1 MKKTLITA
9 TLALLSTQVMANTSP
24 EVVVLSLKTQVGDQI
39 VAKTELYSNQVDP
52 NTSSVD
58 DTFRLVVNGKTV
70 DAPQDFLASLT
81 RNRRAFSYDSMTDGV
96 EHVKSPAMCMLG
108 GEAQGY
114 ILETR
119 YLDYKDSQIVGHEMK
134 PVYAESANCLFN
146 EQYVPNDRNAELS
159 SAKSLATLKTLSM
172 IYSQNSK

>member
-1 MKKTLITA
+1 MKNTLITA
-9 TLALLSTQVMANTSP
+9 TLALLSTQVMADTSS

-39 VAKTELYSNQVDP
+39 VSTTELYSNQVDP
-52 NTSSVD
+52 NTSSID

-70 DAPQDFLASLT
+70 DAPQELLADLT
-81 RNRRAFSYDSMTDGV
+81 RNRRTYSYDSMTDGV

-119 YLDYKDSQIVGHEMK
+119 YLDYKDSQIISHAMK

-146 EQYVPNDRNAELS
+146 EQYIPNDRNAELS
-159 SAKSLATLKTLSM
+159 SAQSLATLKTLSI
-172 IYSQNSK
+172 IYSHDQK